1 MKVTAQLFYGDE
13 EPGHE
18 FRFEIDYVEEL
29 YDAMNEEVEKLPQET
44 DGTPVGNWSRATIE
58 LVRG

>member
-13 EPGHE
+13 ASRHE
-18 FRFEIDYVEEL
+18 IKFEIDYVKDL

-44 DGTPVGNWSRATIE
+44 DGIPVGNLSRATID
-58 LVRG
+58 LVRE